1 MRKPGKRGWILLGVV
16 LALILLALA
25 LMLRPSAP
33 PPGLAP
39 TQTPTPVATPA
50 PTTEPTPTIQP
61 TPAPT
66 ATPAPLK
73 AIGFELPVA
82 GSSGYASV
90 AMKLRI
96 SPAPGA
102 ASTASLSAG
111 APFRVLQESG
121 GWFRVQTE
129 GAEGWVESRYCLINL
144 PDVIPSI
151 VYDATNTYASII
163 RASGAALPGIT
174 GHGLYPGKQKND
186 RLGARQFIMPV
197 LYPMAK
203 KIYKA
208 QRAALSNSE
217 TLVIYEAYRP
227 YDVQMKVVRALEKL
241 AAENETVRKGITTSP
256 WSLSWFASTRLS
268 NHQRGG
274 AIDVS
279 LAKVN
284 ATVQAVSGRYGYTV
298 VTESNRYKMPTA
310 MHELSAAAAAF
321 AVPVSARSRT
331 AWRKAEP
338 SRAMNA
344 AALRLQRYCTDAGL
358 TPLASEW
365 WHFNDLE
372 TLENS
377 GANPSSGRYTL
388 STCMSAPPETK

>member
-1 MRKPGKRGWILLGVV
+1 MLGAI
-16 LALILLALA
+16 LALILLALV
-25 LMLRPSAP
+25 LMFRPSAP
-33 PPGLAP
+33 P
-39 TQTPTPVATPA
+39 TPA
-50 PTTEPTPTIQP
+50 PTKVPEPAITPATTTAPMPTIQP

-66 ATPAPLK
+66 ETPAPLK
-73 AIGFELPVA
+73 ASGFELPVE
-82 GSSGYASV
+82 GSSGYASA
-90 AMKLRI
+90 AMKLRV

-102 ASTASLSAG
+102 ASAASLSAG
-111 APFRVLQESG
+111 AAFRIIEESG
-121 GWFRVQTE
+121 GWLRVRTE

-144 PDVIPSI
+144 PDIIPSI
-151 VYDATNTYASII
+151 VYDATNTYKSII
-163 RASGAALPGIT
+163 RASGYALPGIT
-174 GHGLYPGKQKND
+174 GYGLYPGKQQND

-203 KIYKA
+203 KLYKA
-208 QRAALSNSE
+208 QRAALENGE
-217 TLVIYEAYRP
+217 TLVLYEAYRP

-241 AAENETVRKGITTSP
+241 AAENETVRKGISTSP

-279 LAKVN
+279 LAKVV
-284 ATVQAVSGRYGYTV
+284 ATRQAVSGRYGYTI
-298 VTESNRYKMPTA
+298 VTESSLYKMPTA

-344 AALRLQRYCTDAGL
+344 AALRLQRYATDAGL

-365 WHFNDLE
+365 WHFNDLDA
-372 TLENS
+372 LEDS

-388 STCMSAPPETK
+388 STCMSAPPMSE

>member
-1 MRKPGKRGWILLGVV
+1 MRKPVKRVWIFLSVI
-16 LALILLALA
+16 LALIILALI
-25 LMLRPSAP
+25 LMLRPSVP
-33 PPGLAP
+33 SPEPVP
-39 TQTPTPVATPA
+39 TQTPTPVFTPA
-50 PTTEPTPTIQP
+50 PTAEPTPTVQP
-61 TPAPT
+61 TLTPT

-73 AIGFELPVA
+73 ASGFELPVA

-90 AMKLRI
+90 AMKLRA
-96 SPAPGA
+96 SPALGA
-102 ASTASLSAG
+102 ASAASLSEG

-121 GWFRVQTE
+121 GWFRVRTE
-129 GAEGWVESRYCLINL
+129 DAEGWVESRYCLINL

-151 VYDATNTYASII
+151 VYDATNTYASVI
-163 RASGAALPGIT
+163 RASGMALPGIT
-174 GHGLYPGKQKND
+174 GHGLYPGKQQND

-203 KIYKA
+203 KIYRA
-208 QRAALSNSE
+208 QRAALANSE

-241 AAENETVRKGITTSP
+241 AGENETVRKGISSSP

-279 LAKVN
+279 LAKVS
-284 ATVQAVSGRYGYTV
+284 ATAQAVSGRYGYTV
-298 VTESNRYKMPTA
+298 VTESNQYKMPTA
-310 MHELSAAAAAF
+310 MHELSSAAAAF

-344 AALRLQRYCTDAGL
+344 AALRLQRYLTGAGL

-365 WHFNDLE
+365 WHFNDLDA
-372 TLENS
+372 LENS

-388 STCMSAPPETK
+388 STCMSVPPETE